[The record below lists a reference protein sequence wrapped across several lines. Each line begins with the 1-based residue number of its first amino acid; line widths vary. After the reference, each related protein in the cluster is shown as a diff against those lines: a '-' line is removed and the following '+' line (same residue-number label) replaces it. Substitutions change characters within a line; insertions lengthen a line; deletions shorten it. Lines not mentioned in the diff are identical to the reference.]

1 MSANS
6 AFSHTVR
13 KIVLAQIGLVLITTA
28 AATILKGNEFLWSTL
43 YGGAIMVTSTIFFGW
58 KLMIATN
65 AADKTAHHDQS
76 GHESAEKSGEMG
88 VNTVE
93 LFKGIVLRF
102 ILVVAL
108 LALGMGWLKLAPAGI
123 LIGFIAAQLAYWFS
137 KTSYGVTRRK

>member
-1 MSANS
+1 MSVSN

-13 KIVLAQIGLVLITTA
+13 KIVLAQVGLVLITTT
-28 AATILKGNEFLWSTL
+28 AATLIKGTDFLWSTL
-43 YGGAIMVTSTIFFGW
+43 YGGAIIVTSTIFFGW

-65 AADKTAHHDQS
+65 NADKSDPS
-76 GHESAEKSGEMG
+76 SDSAGQNMG

-93 LFKGIVLRF
+93 LFKGIILRF
-102 ILVVAL
+102 IMVVGL

-123 LIGFIAAQLAYWFS
+123 LAGLIAAQLAYWFS

>member
-1 MSANS
+1 MSAKS

-13 KIVLAQIGLVLITTA
+13 KIVLAQIGLVLITTT
-28 AATILKGNEFLWSTL
+28 AATLFKGTDFLWSTL

-65 AADKTAHHDQS
+65 TADKTEPSDKASDKAGTQ
-76 GHESAEKSGEMG
+76 MG
-88 VNTVE
+88 VNTIE
-93 LFKGIVLRF
+93 LFKGIILRF

-108 LALGMGWLKLAPAGI
+108 LALGMGWLKLKPAGI

>member
-1 MSANS
+1 
-6 AFSHTVR
+6 
-13 KIVLAQIGLVLITTA
+13 
-28 AATILKGNEFLWSTL
+28 
-43 YGGAIMVTSTIFFGW
+43 
-58 KLMIATN
+58 MIATN

-76 GHESAEKSGEMG
+76 DHESGDKSGEMG

-123 LIGFIAAQLAYWFS
+123 LVGFIAAQLAYWFS